1 MINAIIVRQYPLLFS
16 ENKGENNNSASY
28 NTSFLTEAQ
37 ESKRQKEYDDKRQG
51 LIEKV
56 VEKAEKEAYEVS
68 FKWFQ
73 FIAFPLLSILMS
85 PFHASF
91 ANY

>member
-1 MINAIIVRQYPLLFS
+1 MA
-16 ENKGENNNSASY
+16 ENNNSAAH
-28 NTSFLTEAQ
+28 NISFLTEVQ
-37 ESKRQKEYDDKRQG
+37 KSKRQKGYDDKRQG

-73 FIAFPLLSILMS
+73 FIAFPLLSILM
-85 PFHASF
+85 
-91 ANY
+91 